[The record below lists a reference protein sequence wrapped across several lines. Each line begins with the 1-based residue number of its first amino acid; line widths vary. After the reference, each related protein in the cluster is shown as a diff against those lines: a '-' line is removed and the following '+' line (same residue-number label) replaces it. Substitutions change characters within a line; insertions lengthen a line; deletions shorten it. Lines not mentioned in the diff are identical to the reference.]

1 MIFLLLVILL
11 VPVIAQA
18 EEKIVAVPRD
28 QFVKVL
34 GEVKQN
40 KQFLAE
46 AQEWLAKYKDIFE
59 KQRSYVETLEGLNE
73 TREKETELLQEQ
85 NAALQKEIE
94 EERQRKADMAWQKQ
108 AEWAGYGAAI
118 PTAIIMLRKL
128 VFKF

>member
-1 MIFLLLVILL
+1 MIFLLLAILL
-11 VPVIAQA
+11 VPAIAQA

-46 AQEWLAKYKDIFE
+46 SQEWLAKYKDIFE

-73 TREKETELLQEQ
+73 TRKKETELLQEQ

-118 PTAIIMLRKL
+118 PTAIIRLRKL
-128 VFKF
+128 VFKC

>member
-1 MIFLLLVILL
+1 MIFLLLAILL
-11 VPVIAQA
+11 VPAIAQA

-46 AQEWLAKYKDIFE
+46 SQEWLAKYKDIFE

-73 TREKETELLQEQ
+73 TRKKETELLQEQ
-85 NAALQKEIE
+85 NAALQKEME

>member
-1 MIFLLLVILL
+1 MIFLLLAILL
-11 VPVIAQA
+11 VPAIAQA

-34 GEVKQN
+34 GEAKQN
-40 KQFLAE
+40 KQFLAQS
-46 AQEWLAKYKDIFE
+46 QEWLAKYKDIFE
-59 KQRSYVETLEGLNE
+59 KQRSYVETLESLNE
-73 TREKETELLQEQ
+73 TRKQETELLQEQ

-94 EERQRKADMAWQKQ
+94 EERQRKADMAGQKQ

>member
-1 MIFLLLVILL
+1 MIFLLLAILL
-11 VPVIAQA
+11 VPAIAQA

-34 GEVKQN
+34 GEAKQN
-40 KQFLAE
+40 KQFLAQS
-46 AQEWLAKYKDIFE
+46 QEWLAKYKDIFE

-73 TREKETELLQEQ
+73 TRKQETELLQEQ

>member
-1 MIFLLLVILL
+1 MIFLLLAILL
-11 VPVIAQA
+11 VPAIAQA

-34 GEVKQN
+34 SEVKQN

-46 AQEWLAKYKDIFE
+46 SQEWLTKYKDIFE

-73 TREKETELLQEQ
+73 TRKKETELLQEQ

>member
-1 MIFLLLVILL
+1 MIFLLLAILL
-11 VPVIAQA
+11 VPAIAQA

>member
-1 MIFLLLVILL
+1 MIFLLLAILL
-11 VPVIAQA
+11 VPAIAQA

-34 GEVKQN
+34 GEVKQT
-40 KQFLAE
+40 KKFLAE
-46 AQEWLAKYKDIFE
+46 SQELLAKYKDTFE

-73 TREKETELLQEQ
+73 TRKKETELLQEQ
-85 NAALQKEIE
+85 NTALQKELE
-94 EERQRKADMAWQKQ
+94 EERQRKADLAWQKQ

-118 PTAIIMLRKL
+118 PTAIIILRKL

>member
-1 MIFLLLVILL
+1 MIFLLFVILV
-11 VPVIAQA
+11 VPAIAQA

>member
-1 MIFLLLVILL
+1 MIFLLLAILL
-11 VPVIAQA
+11 VPAIAQA

-34 GEVKQN
+34 GEAKQN
-40 KQFLAE
+40 KQFLAQS
-46 AQEWLAKYKDIFE
+46 QEWLAKYKDIFE

-73 TREKETELLQEQ
+73 TRKKETELLQEQ

>member
-1 MIFLLLVILL
+1 MIWLLLAILF
-11 VPVIAQA
+11 VPAIAQA

-40 KQFLAE
+40 KQLLAE
-46 AQEWLAKYKDIFE
+46 SQELLAKYKDTFE

-73 TREKETELLQEQ
+73 TRKKESELLQEQ
-85 NAALQKEIE
+85 NVALQKELE

-118 PTAIIMLRKL
+118 PTAIIILRKL
-128 VFKF
+128 VLKF

>member
-1 MIFLLLVILL
+1 MIFLLLAILL
-11 VPVIAQA
+11 VPAIAQA

-46 AQEWLAKYKDIFE
+46 SQEWLAKYKDIFE

-73 TREKETELLQEQ
+73 TRKQETELLQEQ

>member
-1 MIFLLLVILL
+1 MIFLLLAILS
-11 VPVIAQA
+11 VPAIAQA
-18 EEKIVAVPRD
+18 DEKIVAVPRD

-34 GEVKQN
+34 GEAKQT

-46 AQEWLAKYKDIFE
+46 SQEWLAKYKDIFE

-73 TREKETELLQEQ
+73 TRKQETELLQEQ

>member
-1 MIFLLLVILL
+1 MIFLLLAILL
-11 VPVIAQA
+11 VPAIVQA

>member
-1 MIFLLLVILL
+1 MIFLLLAILL
-11 VPVIAQA
+11 VPAIAQA

-34 GEVKQN
+34 GEAKQN

-46 AQEWLAKYKDIFE
+46 SQEWLAKYKDIFE

-73 TREKETELLQEQ
+73 TRKQETELLQEQ

>member
-1 MIFLLLVILL
+1 MIFLLLAILL
-11 VPVIAQA
+11 VPAIAQA

-46 AQEWLAKYKDIFE
+46 SQEWLAKYKDIFE

-73 TREKETELLQEQ
+73 TRKKETELLQEQ

>member
-1 MIFLLLVILL
+1 MIFLLLAILL
-11 VPVIAQA
+11 VPAIAQA

-34 GEVKQN
+34 GEAKQN

-46 AQEWLAKYKDIFE
+46 SQEWLAKYKDIFE
-59 KQRSYVETLEGLNE
+59 KQRSYVETLESLNE
-73 TREKETELLQEQ
+73 TRKQETELLQEQ

>member
-1 MIFLLLVILL
+1 MIFLLLAILL
-11 VPVIAQA
+11 VPAIAQA

-28 QFVKVL
+28 QFIKVL

-46 AQEWLAKYKDIFE
+46 SQEWLTKYKDIFE

-73 TREKETELLQEQ
+73 TRKQETELLQEQ

>member
-1 MIFLLLVILL
+1 MIFLLLAILL
-11 VPVIAQA
+11 VPAIAQA

-46 AQEWLAKYKDIFE
+46 SQEWLAKYKDIFE

>member
-1 MIFLLLVILL
+1 MIFLLLAILL
-11 VPVIAQA
+11 VPAIAQA

-34 GEVKQN
+34 GEAKQN
-40 KQFLAE
+40 KQFLAQS
-46 AQEWLAKYKDIFE
+46 QEWLAKYKDIFE
-59 KQRSYVETLEGLNE
+59 KQRSYVETLESLNE
-73 TREKETELLQEQ
+73 TRKQETELLQEQ

>member
-1 MIFLLLVILL
+1 MIFLLLAILL
-11 VPVIAQA
+11 VPAIAQA

-46 AQEWLAKYKDIFE
+46 SQEWLTKYKDIFE
-59 KQRSYVETLEGLNE
+59 KQRSYVETLESLNE
-73 TREKETELLQEQ
+73 TRKQETELLQEQ

>member
-1 MIFLLLVILL
+1 MIFLLLAILL
-11 VPVIAQA
+11 VPAIAQA

-40 KQFLAE
+40 KQLLAE
-46 AQEWLAKYKDIFE
+46 SQELLAKYKDTFE

-73 TREKETELLQEQ
+73 TRKKESELLQEQ
-85 NAALQKEIE
+85 NVALQKELE

-118 PTAIIMLRKL
+118 PTAIIILRKL

>member
-1 MIFLLLVILL
+1 MIFLMLAILL
-11 VPVIAQA
+11 VPAIAQA

-34 GEVKQN
+34 GEAKQN

-46 AQEWLAKYKDIFE
+46 SQEWLAKYKDIFE

-73 TREKETELLQEQ
+73 TRKQETELLQEQ

>member
-1 MIFLLLVILL
+1 MIFLLLAILL
-11 VPVIAQA
+11 VPAIAQA

-34 GEVKQN
+34 GEAKQN
-40 KQFLAE
+40 KQFLAQS
-46 AQEWLAKYKDIFE
+46 QEWLAKYKDIFE

-73 TREKETELLQEQ
+73 TRKQETELLQEQ

-118 PTAIIMLRKL
+118 PLLLALR
-128 VFKF
+128 

>member
-1 MIFLLLVILL
+1 MIFLLLAILL
-11 VPVIAQA
+11 VPAIAQA

-34 GEVKQN
+34 GEATQT

-46 AQEWLAKYKDIFE
+46 SQEWLAKYKDIFE

-73 TREKETELLQEQ
+73 TRKQETELLQEQ

>member
-1 MIFLLLVILL
+1 MICLLLAILL
-11 VPVIAQA
+11 VPAIAQA

-46 AQEWLAKYKDIFE
+46 SQELLAKYKDTFE

-73 TREKETELLQEQ
+73 TRKKETELLQEQ
-85 NAALQKEIE
+85 NAALQKELE

-118 PTAIIMLRKL
+118 PTAIIILRKL

>member
-1 MIFLLLVILL
+1 MIFLLLAILL
-11 VPVIAQA
+11 VPAIAQA

-28 QFVKVL
+28 QFIKVL

-46 AQEWLAKYKDIFE
+46 SQEWLTKYKDIFE
-59 KQRSYVETLEGLNE
+59 KQRSYVETLESLNE
-73 TREKETELLQEQ
+73 TRKQETELLQEQ

>member
-1 MIFLLLVILL
+1 MIFLLLAILL
-11 VPVIAQA
+11 VPAIVQA

-46 AQEWLAKYKDIFE
+46 SQEWLAKYKDIFE

>member
-1 MIFLLLVILL
+1 MIFLLLAILF
-11 VPVIAQA
+11 VPAIAQA

-46 AQEWLAKYKDIFE
+46 SQEWLAKYKDIFE

-73 TREKETELLQEQ
+73 TRKQETELLQEQ

>member
-1 MIFLLLVILL
+1 MIFLLLAILL
-11 VPVIAQA
+11 VPAIAQA

-28 QFVKVL
+28 QFIKVL

-46 AQEWLAKYKDIFE
+46 SQEWLAKYKDIFE

-73 TREKETELLQEQ
+73 TRKQETELLQEQ

>member
-1 MIFLLLVILL
+1 MIFLLLAILL
-11 VPVIAQA
+11 VPAIAQA

-34 GEVKQN
+34 SEVKQN

-46 AQEWLAKYKDIFE
+46 SQEWLAKYKDIFE

-73 TREKETELLQEQ
+73 TRKKETELLQEQ

>member
-1 MIFLLLVILL
+1 MIFLLLAILL
-11 VPVIAQA
+11 VPAIAQA

-34 GEVKQN
+34 SEVKQN

-46 AQEWLAKYKDIFE
+46 SQEWLTKYKDIFE

-73 TREKETELLQEQ
+73 TRKQETELLQEQ

>member
-1 MIFLLLVILL
+1 MIFLLLAILL
-11 VPVIAQA
+11 VPAIAQA

-28 QFVKVL
+28 QFIKVL

-46 AQEWLAKYKDIFE
+46 SQEWLAKYKDIFE

-73 TREKETELLQEQ
+73 TRKKETELLQEQ

>member
-1 MIFLLLVILL
+1 MIFLLLAILL
-11 VPVIAQA
+11 VPAIAQA
-18 EEKIVAVPRD
+18 DEKIVSVPRD
-28 QFVKVL
+28 QFIKVL

-46 AQEWLAKYKDIFE
+46 SQEWLTKYKDIFE

-73 TREKETELLQEQ
+73 TRKKETELLQEQ